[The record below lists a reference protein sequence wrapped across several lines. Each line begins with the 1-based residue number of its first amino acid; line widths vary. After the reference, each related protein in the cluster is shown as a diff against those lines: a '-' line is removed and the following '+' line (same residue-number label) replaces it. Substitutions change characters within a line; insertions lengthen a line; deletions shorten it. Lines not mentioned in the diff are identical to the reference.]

1 MIGMNKFLK
10 KKIKWKNKIY
20 KSYAKNGKTENNFLK
35 IQIAIND
42 VSEIID
48 KRKNDCNCHLALK
61 LNNPKRSPKTY
72 WSILK
77 SFYRGENTTHSSVTA

>member
-10 KKIKWKNKIY
+10 KIIKWKNKIY
-20 KSYAKNGKTENNFLK
+20 KNYGKNGKTKHFLK

-42 VSEIID
+42 ASEIIG

-61 LNNPKRSPKTY
+61 LNNPKRSLKTY

-77 SFYRGENTTHSSVTA
+77 SFYRGKNTTHSSVTA